1 MFADGIMLCMENPK
15 EFTKKN
21 MRIDKWDKQ
30 DTGSIYK
37 NQLEFLY
44 TSNEQSKNS
53 IEKTIPL
60 TTASERIK

>member
-1 MFADGIMLCMENPK
+1 MFADGIMLGMENPK

-53 IEKTIPL
+53 IEKKIPL